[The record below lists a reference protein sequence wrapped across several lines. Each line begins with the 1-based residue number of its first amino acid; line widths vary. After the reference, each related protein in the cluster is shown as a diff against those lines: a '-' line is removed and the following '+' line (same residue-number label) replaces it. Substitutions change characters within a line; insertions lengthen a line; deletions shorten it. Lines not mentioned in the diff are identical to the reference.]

1 VKAYLQKAFG
11 IMDSKATK
19 RELRFAAK
27 RQKGVLIIN
36 SLFRLGNHKHGHE
49 YSETIRLLADE
60 SLADESLSRPYV
72 LDGTFR
78 TNVQVLQLLAIDT
91 RKRKRTKSGVTPSDI
106 GCDDDG
112 YNHSPG

>member
-1 VKAYLQKAFG
+1 
-11 IMDSKATK
+11 MDSKATK
-19 RELRFAAK
+19 RELCSAAN

-49 YSETIRLLADE
+49 YSEAVRL
-60 SLADESLSRPYV
+60 LADESLSRPYV